1 MKHLVRLLAVLAL
14 ATAVAPETQALPGR
28 LRAYGGL
35 VEGDEFLLGAGYELK
50 IPFVTLI
57 PNAEYVFLDKSYFSL
72 NADATF
78 GFLPIPLVDIWIGAG
93 AGVGFFTPEQGDS
106 KSYGLVNLLAGV
118 GTDIIPLSP
127 YVQYKFV
134 IKEGADWS
142 VLTFGIR
149 F

>member
-1 MKHLVRLLAVLAL
+1 MKHIVRLLAVLAL
-14 ATAVAPETQALPGR
+14 VSAVVPDAQALPGR

-35 VEGDEFLLGAGYELK
+35 VEGEEWLAGAGYELK
-50 IPFVTLI
+50 IPFVTLV
-57 PNAEYVFLDKSYFSL
+57 PNAEYVFLDKSYVSL
-72 NADATF
+72 NADAQF

-93 AGVGFFTPEQGDS
+93 AGVAFFTPPVGDS
-106 KSYGLVNLLAGV
+106 KTYGLVNLFAGV

-134 IKEGADWS
+134 IKEEKDWS